1 MIGVNLEG
9 REKEMI
15 QQLLLLEKKRLFD
28 EKQEG
33 KKGVEGHQDK
43 F

>member
-28 EKQEG
+28 EK
-33 KKGVEGHQDK
+33 
-43 F
+43 